1 MTSIIYT
8 KNTSGAIR
16 KARRRK
22 PKKSYFIALKKY
34 IKYLKSLGLK
44 VDSNGK
50 VKKRYKFKRK
60 TFVAACKAEG
70 VPMVEG
76 YTKPLIEL
84 STFKKYINNND
95 TFEVSNY
102 LHKSNLICL
111 KICHHHNVSVED
123 IDLVARAIKKVSNY
137 YLKK

>member
-44 VDSNGK
+44 VDSKGK
-50 VKKRYKFKRK
+50 IKKRYTFKRK
-60 TFVAACKAEG
+60 SFVAAAA
-70 VPMVEG
+70 VAQQVEQLICNQKVG
-76 YTKPLIEL
+76 GSIPSGGTKPVNNWRLEE
-84 STFKKYINNND
+84 SKKFTIAPAYNKGGYQVISKDN
-95 TFEVSNY
+95 
-102 LHKSNLICL
+102 
-111 KICHHHNVSVED
+111 
-123 IDLVARAIKKVSNY
+123 IKHIGK
-137 YLKK
+137 